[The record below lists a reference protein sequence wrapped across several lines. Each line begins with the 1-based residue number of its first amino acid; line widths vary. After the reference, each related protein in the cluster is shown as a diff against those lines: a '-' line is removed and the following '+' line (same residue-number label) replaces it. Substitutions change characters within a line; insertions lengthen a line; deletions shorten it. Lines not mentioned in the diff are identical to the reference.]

1 MFGLAFIHLPSQ
13 KNPRF
18 VFPPKSNFLWQN
30 PMTQPSNLVKE
41 GEEHLWHT
49 CGIKIMPIF
58 AQYLPKFGQKTSA
71 TFLLL
76 LLVQN

>member
-1 MFGLAFIHLPSQ
+1 
-13 KNPRF
+13 
-18 VFPPKSNFLWQN
+18 
-30 PMTQPSNLVKE
+30 MTQPSNLVKE